1 MDFADVLLNRIN
13 GEAETKRNNSALV
26 CFSSLET
33 GKILNR
39 MAAYIT
45 RSKSEKSS
53 ITLLYLMDKAE
64 VMHHGEKMDEYQHKI
79 IADFIPTE
87 ERDKIT
93 LRLFIRP
100 SDNCYADI
108 LKISEEQK
116 SNLILIG
123 IGNNEFNPQLVRKY
137 GQLKNDP
144 ANSDIF
150 ILEQLEEKEAGMLR
164 NINTLFNRNTV
175 STSLF
180 IDKGVAEFRKL
191 FIPIL
196 HKADIHIFTYL
207 YRIAQQ
213 ENVKVMVWDAIGLIQ
228 SDPKIQKLYQFIVKK
243 TDGRICLWNDN
254 KKIECDFIKEQD
266 LIVISTEGWDKLV
279 CTPLQWTDCLPS
291 TLIIKEKTNSI
302 Q

>member
-45 RSKSEKSS
+45 RSKAEKAS
-53 ITLLYLMDKAE
+53 ITLLYLMDKEE
-64 VMHHGEKMDEYQHKI
+64 VERHGEKIDEYRHKI
-79 IADFIPTE
+79 IADFIPAE
-87 ERDKIT
+87 ERDGKIT
-93 LRLFIRP
+93 LRLFVKP
-100 SDNCYADI
+100 SDNCHADI

-116 SNLILIG
+116 STLILTG
-123 IGNNEFNPQLVRKY
+123 IGQNDD
-137 GQLKNDP
+137 GALKTVNALFD
-144 ANSDIF
+144 
-150 ILEQLEEKEAGMLR
+150 R
-164 NINTLFNRNTV
+164 NAV

-180 IDKGVAEFRKL
+180 IDKGAGEFRKL

-196 HKADIHIFTYL
+196 HKADIHLFLYL

-213 ENVKVMVWDAIGLIQ
+213 ENVTVMVWDAIGLIQ

-243 TDGRICLWNDN
+243 TDGRISLWNND
-254 KKIECDFIKEQD
+254 KKIECGFIREQD
-266 LIVISTEGWDKLV
+266 LIVVTTEGWDKLA

-291 TLIIKEKTNSI
+291 TLIIKEKTNSM